1 MMWLLHDWEPYAA
14 RMGCKLLKGD
24 LDHIRNYLP
33 RVRIDRQKA
42 VMKEYVRIWLE
53 AAGDPKNQNKG
64 RFAAN
69 QYMLEL

>member
-1 MMWLLHDWEPYAA
+1 MYWLETNWHPWATRLGCQILH
-14 RMGCKLLKGD
+14 GD
-24 LDHIRNYLP
+24 MIHIQKYLP

-53 AAGDPKNQNKG
+53 AMGEENQNKG

-69 QYMLEL
+69 QFMLNL